1 MIINKTLICIQTDDA
16 FVMLFKSL
24 RICFVGTLACPTGN
38 KNGSADGIESRH
50 LPSAVSRAMLGCH
63 TPAPTGFS
71 QQGGKFLLT
80 PTLR

>member
-1 MIINKTLICIQTDDA
+1 M
-16 FVMLFKSL
+16 
-24 RICFVGTLACPTGN
+24 GTLACPTGN